1 MTAKIRP
8 TANDKEDK
16 LAVYRAGT
24 QVKGPNVFW
33 PLYGA
38 GMESL
43 GKDGRPLEAPLPAY
57 GPDELLVRH
66 DACGLCFSDIKVITA
81 GQNHPRIF
89 KDMQKEPVVLGHEV
103 AMTVVGVGEKLR
115 GQYKLGDR
123 FIIQADIY
131 VKGVNYA
138 YGYMLPGGLSKY
150 GVIDQRILN
159 GDDGNYLLPVQPDTG
174 YAESALTEP
183 WACVIAAYR
192 LQYRTKIKAGGV
204 AWIIGAAN
212 ARDDYTIGAGF
223 DEASHPSR
231 LLLTNTGPRFT
242 AWLTDRARA
251 LGIEVVA
258 VPDIAAPPAPQVDDI
273 IMLGGN
279 ADVVENVSPHLAE
292 FGVFAIINQTPLER
306 KVNVDIGR
314 VHYNRWL
321 YVGGMGRDIALA
333 YSQHPVVSELKAGGR
348 AWFVGAGGPMGR
360 MHVQRAI
367 QSARPPAVIVCTDVS
382 DLRLRELCVDF
393 GDEARSKGIEWICL
407 NPMQK
412 EAYAAGMAPFKE
424 KGFDN
429 IVGLA
434 PVPPVISDSANWL
447 ARGGLMN
454 VFAGVTRGTMVQLDL
469 SDAYLRD
476 VRIIGH
482 SASTVE
488 ELQLML
494 QQAESGELS
503 PNRSVAAIGSL
514 NAARDGLQS
523 VKDTTYPGKVV
534 IFPHLADL
542 PLTAL
547 PDLKDTL
554 PTVYARLKNGREWT
568 VEAEN
573 ELLRVMLAE

>member
-1 MTAKIRP
+1 MTIKVRPAAK
-8 TANDKEDK
+8 TKKDK
-16 LAVYRAGT
+16 LAIYRSGAV
-24 QVKGPNVFW
+24 VKGPNVYW

-38 GMESL
+38 GMENL
-43 GKDGRPLEAPLPAY
+43 GKDGRPLQAPLPQFGA
-57 GPDELLVRH
+57 DELLVRH

-89 KDMQKEPVVLGHEV
+89 KDMTKDPVVLGHEV
-103 AMTVVGVGEKLR
+103 AMTVVGVGDNLR
-115 GQYKLGDR
+115 EQYKVGDR

-159 GDDGNYLLPVQPDTG
+159 GDDGNYLLPVQPETG

-192 LQYRTKIKAGGV
+192 LQYRSKLKAGGI
-204 AWIIGAAN
+204 AWIIGAAD

-242 AWLTDRARA
+242 AWLTTRARA
-251 LGIEVVA
+251 LGVDVVA
-258 VPDIAAPPAPQVDDI
+258 VPDITTPPVTQIDDI

-279 ADVVENVSPHLAE
+279 PEIVEKVSPYLAE
-292 FGVFAIINQTPLER
+292 FGVFAIINRTPMER
-306 KVNVDIGR
+306 KVSVDIGR

-321 YVGGMGRDIALA
+321 YVGGMGPDIARA
-333 YSQHPVVSELKAGGR
+333 YSDRPIVSELKPGGR
-348 AWFVGAGGPMGR
+348 SWFVGAGGPMGR

-367 QSARPPAVIVCTDVS
+367 QSAKPPAVIVCTDVS
-382 DLRLRELCVDF
+382 DLRLRELCTDF
-393 GDEARSKGIEWICL
+393 GDEARSRGIAWVCL
-407 NPMQK
+407 NPMEK
-412 EAYAAGMAPFKE
+412 DAYAAGMAPFKAA
-424 KGFDN
+424 GFDN
-429 IVGLA
+429 VVGLA
-434 PVPPVISDSANWL
+434 PVPPVISDSATYL
-447 ARGGLMN
+447 APGGLMN
-454 VFAGVTRGTMVQLDL
+454 VFAGVTRGTMVQIDL
-469 SDAYLRD
+469 SDTYMRNARY
-476 VRIIGH
+476 IGH
-482 SASTVE
+482 SASSIE

-494 QQAESGELS
+494 HQAESGELS

-573 ELLRVMLAE
+573 ELLRVMLEE